1 MYFNTKAAA
10 STKGRDLGI
19 HQCKHRIK
27 SGSGAV
33 WMYDDDQV
41 PGRRCKRS
49 VKSSVPRVS
58 TSPACGAMT
67 NACRC

>member
-1 MYFNTKAAA
+1 MYFNTRAAA

-33 WMYDDDQV
+33 WVWMYDHAQL
-41 PGRRCKRS
+41 C
-49 VKSSVPRVS
+49 SSVVPSLVDQIRS
-58 TSPACGAMT
+58 LAADASAQ
-67 NACRC
+67 